1 MKLLCS
7 PPSPFVRKVRIV
19 ALEKQIADRI
29 EIVQAH
35 PWPEPTAITPFN
47 PLGKVPTLLL
57 DDGSSLYDSPV
68 ICEYLDSMGAGPALL
83 PTSLNERLRV
93 LRRQALA
100 DGMLD
105 AAVNIVLELRRP
117 QQLRSEAMLERF
129 QSAVRRCV
137 GQFSVEIEDPGHCFD
152 LGQIAIACA
161 VGYVEFRLPEI
172 DFGLS
177 AQLSLSDWWSI
188 VRKRP
193 SLAATAP
200 TLV

>member
-1 MKLLCS
+1 MKLLFS

-19 ALEKQIADRI
+19 AIEKQIADQI

-57 DDGSSLYDSPV
+57 DDGSPLYDSPV
-68 ICEYLDSMGAGPALL
+68 ICEYLDSMGEGPALL
-83 PTSLNERLRV
+83 PTSLHERLRV

-137 GQFSVEIEDPGHCFD
+137 RQFSVEIEDPGRCFD

-161 VGYVEFRLPEI
+161 VGYVEFRLPDI

-177 AQLSLSDWWSI
+177 AQLSLNDWWSI

-193 SLAATAP
+193 SLAATEP

>member
-1 MKLLCS
+1 MKLLFS
-7 PPSPFVRKVRIV
+7 PPSPFVRKVRV
-19 ALEKQIADRI
+19 TALEKDIAAQI
-29 EIVQAH
+29 ELVPAH
-35 PWPEPTAITPFN
+35 PWPEPTAVTPYN

-57 DDGSSLYDSPV
+57 DDGTALYDSAV
-68 ICEYLDSMGAGPALL
+68 ICEYLDSLGKGPSLL
-83 PTSLNERLRV
+83 PTSLPERLRV

-117 QQLRSEAMLERF
+117 QESRSQAMLERF
-129 QSAVRRCV
+129 QGSVRRCV
-137 GQFSVEIEDPGHCFD
+137 NQMPAEIEDPGKCFD

-161 VGYVEFRLPEI
+161 VGYVEFRLPEL
-172 DFGLS
+172 DFGLA
-177 AQLSLSDWWSI
+177 AQRSLSDWWSS

-193 SLAATAP
+193 SLATTEP